1 MPRDGVAALLR
12 KPDPWRF
19 QLPPNWLTVQ
29 LEDHGLTRPDN
40 LPDAVTYAEAM
51 VQRVWEAATTGKVV
65 WPDGQV
71 MQLRARDWLDT
82 VSFLYDRI
90 QGPPVQAVNL
100 SLVQDRAVEMAKE
113 YGLNPEELLAE
124 AQRLAL
130 PGKVEGEG

>member
-1 MPRDGVAALLR
+1 MPRDGVAAILR